1 MPDHRLDGRTAPE
14 GALEGAREP
23 ALLARP
29 GDPEALL
36 FRRRVA
42 LRAGIG
48 DDPRELGPDRRLDR
62 GDHAGPRG
70 PVIRSAGQRL
80 HLCPELPAPAAP
92 ERGRDAP
99 LDAELVGLRG
109 LALADALDLGRVQG
123 RDLAAPLTLA
133 LVLDA
138 PGQRQR
144 PGEGLGAVGAH
155 GDLAGNVPD
164 HPPEPRAQAPERLVG
179 PLEWLGVGLAL
190 GRDQQALAD
199 PGRGRAQG
207 NAVRLGEPD
216 QTFSRPVHQ
225 LGVGREGEGLLLD
238 RGVDDPRPEVGRLG
252 GT

>member
-1 MPDHRLDGRTAPE
+1 M
-14 GALEGAREP
+14 ARH
-23 ALLARP
+23 

-36 FRRRVA
+36 FRRMVA
-42 LRAGIG
+42 LRAGLG

-62 GDHAGPRG
+62 GDHAGQRG
-70 PVIRSAGQRL
+70 PVIRMAGPRL
-80 HLCPELPAPAAP
+80 PVCPDLPAPAAP
-92 ERGRDAP
+92 ERGRDAH
-99 LDAELVGLRG
+99 LDAELVGLMG
-109 LALADALDLGRVQG
+109 LALADALDLGRRQG
-123 RDLAAPLTLA
+123 IDLAAPLTLA

-144 PGEGLGAVGAH
+144 PGEGLGEVGAQ

-179 PLEWLGVGLAL
+179 PLEGLGGGLAR

-199 PGRGRAQG
+199 PGIGRAQA

-225 LGVGREGEGLLLD
+225 LGVGRDGDGLLLD
-238 RGVDDPRPEVGRLG
+238 RGVDDHLPNVGRLG
-252 GT
+252 GP

>member
-1 MPDHRLDGRTAPE
+1 V
-14 GALEGAREP
+14 
-23 ALLARP
+23 ARP

-36 FRRRVA
+36 VRRRGA

-62 GDHAGPRG
+62 GDPAGPRG
-70 PVIRSAGQRL
+70 PARRRAGQRL
-80 HLCPELPAPAAP
+80 PGCPERPAPAAP

-144 PGEGLGAVGAH
+144 PGEGLG
-155 GDLAGNVPD
+155 
-164 HPPEPRAQAPERLVG
+164 EVG
-179 PLEWLGVGLAL
+179 PMAILRATSRITRPSLVRRRRSALLARLNGLAW
-190 GRDQQALAD
+190 A
-199 PGRGRAQG
+199 
-207 NAVRLGEPD
+207 
-216 QTFSRPVHQ
+216 
-225 LGVGREGEGLLLD
+225 
-238 RGVDDPRPEVGRLG
+238 
-252 GT
+252 